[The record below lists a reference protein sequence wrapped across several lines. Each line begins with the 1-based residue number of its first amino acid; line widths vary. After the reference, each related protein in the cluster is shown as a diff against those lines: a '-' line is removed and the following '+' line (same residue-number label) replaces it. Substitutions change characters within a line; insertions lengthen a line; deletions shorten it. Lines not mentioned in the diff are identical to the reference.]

1 MLATYCSLLITS
13 TSKAVKILS
22 LCLNELSL
30 LTDQDKDGRTLMN
43 LVLMRYCEGMELVT
57 QVVTDSS
64 YEFLLISEYHGRF
77 RDVSGYS
84 LISK

>member
-1 MLATYCSLLITS
+1 
-13 TSKAVKILS
+13 
-22 LCLNELSL
+22 
-30 LTDQDKDGRTLMN
+30 MN

-84 LISK
+84 LISKRHRRSSYMYLYIHIPPRMRIYFSFFLFTSGFYIKGNVGV